1 MLFNVTDGESAGEQH
16 LGDVPNHFDLQNW
29 IDAVSVISL
38 AILHAWV
45 GTSPPFPG
53 YLYTRHVRRGRGA
66 PGRRYQF
73 DRCSDIERLYM
84 IKLVRGAAPSR

>member
-45 GTSPPFPG
+45 GTSPRSRATFIPDMCEEG
-53 YLYTRHVRRGRGA
+53 EVHQGVATSSIGVRTSNV
-66 PGRRYQF
+66 
-73 DRCSDIERLYM
+73 CT
-84 IKLVRGAAPSR
+84 